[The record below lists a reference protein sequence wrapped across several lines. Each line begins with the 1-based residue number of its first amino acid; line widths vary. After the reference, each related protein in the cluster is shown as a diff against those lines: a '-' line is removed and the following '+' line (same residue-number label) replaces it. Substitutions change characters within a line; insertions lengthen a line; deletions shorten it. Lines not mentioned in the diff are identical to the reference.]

1 MEEGRREGRGGAAAY
16 VAALYG
22 TNDKNVID
30 GAMMAKLVRAIGI
43 NSCTFRAPRHPSGFG
58 WDRTMVNQFLHL
70 QGTKAPLRLWLG
82 LDNVNG

>member
-1 MEEGRREGRGGAAAY
+1 MEEGRREGETGAAAAY

-30 GAMMAKLVRAIGI
+30 GDMMAKLVRAIGI

-58 WDRTMVNQFLHL
+58 WDWTM
-70 QGTKAPLRLWLG
+70 
-82 LDNVNG
+82 